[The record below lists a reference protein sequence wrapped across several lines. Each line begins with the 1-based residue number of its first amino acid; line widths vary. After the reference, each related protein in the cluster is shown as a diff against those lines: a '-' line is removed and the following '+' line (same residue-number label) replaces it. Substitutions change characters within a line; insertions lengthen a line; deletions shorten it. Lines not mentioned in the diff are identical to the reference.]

1 MLGKVMKVGLKGML
15 ATSAAAAA
23 LFAGAQL
30 AQADGMPAGPGYA
43 VGPGLWNGGYVGFE
57 SGWEWDSTRVDFL
70 SAPGEKSHWD
80 RDVVNVGFFGGYQH
94 QFGPLVIG
102 VELNLIGNEFEQT
115 KRMFPTSPTSGN
127 CPNTLLNCI
136 GRINNEFTV
145 GPRVGWALGKFMP
158 YATGGYATGEVQFK
172 SIASTGVATTEAD
185 ARQNGFYV
193 GGGLDWKVSRNAVV
207 GIEYRH
213 TDLGSANTN
222 FFFTSAPVGNGPEPI
237 RQHAE
242 SDAIFLRGSLLFGG
256 RDYEPL
262 K

>member
-1 MLGKVMKVGLKGML
+1 
-15 ATSAAAAA
+15 
-23 LFAGAQL
+23 
-30 AQADGMPAGPGYA
+30 
-43 VGPGLWNGGYVGFE
+43 
-57 SGWEWDSTRVDFL
+57 VDFL

-102 VELNLIGNEFEQT
+102 VELNLIGNEFDQT
-115 KRMFPTSPTSGN
+115 SRMAPTTPHGGN

-136 GRINNEFTV
+136 GRITNEFTV
-145 GPRVGWALGKFMP
+145 GPRLGYAVGRFMP
-158 YATGGYATGEVQFK
+158 YVTGGWATGEVQFK
-172 SIASTGVATTEAD
+172 SIAGPGIPGVAQGTTTTEAD

-193 GGGLDWKVSRNAVV
+193 GGGLDWKLSRNAVV

-213 TDLGSANTN
+213 TDLGSADTH
-222 FFFTSAPVGNGPEPI
+222 FFFTTSAGSPEPI

-242 SDAIFLRGSLLFGG
+242 SDAVLLRGSLLFGG